1 MKNKFSGWVFFAMML
16 LLFGLYHYHKVL
28 FYRPYSIHQWRQ
40 CDCLS
45 ITLNY
50 FKENRSFLN
59 PAVCW
64 IGDKGTGETISEFPV
79 IYYTVAQLWKIFG
92 QYEFIFRAFVVLL
105 LFSSLYF
112 LFRTFERFLNNS
124 FWAIGLVMLLF
135 TSPIWVY
142 YGNNFLADV
151 PALSIALIGWYHFMK
166 FYQLGKNKYL
176 FLSMFFFLLG
186 GLIKI
191 SSLISFISIAGVF
204 LMETLFNFKLGEGKK
219 VFSNPKIQF
228 IPFIVLITIISLWY
242 KFAMIY
248 NQEHSGGIFLT
259 GILPIW
265 DFPHDR
271 VIYVWNT
278 FRHNIIY
285 SYYNKL
291 MLHFIIICFGLC
303 LFFYKKTNR
312 FLLVINIFMAIGIIM
327 FLILWYDVLDV
338 HDYYLTNLLIFTV
351 ITLFNFFIMCK
362 NVKLLQSKIF
372 VGFFVLFLI
381 WNIFYAAACNSI
393 KYFSP
398 SEKTIY
404 SWVLKKEWLD
414 RMRWYHWNYGNHI
427 KALETIEPYN
437 RSLGIKR
444 TDFVVSIPDQS
455 INISLYLMD
464 QKGFTD
470 YGYGPW
476 GEEKMRRL
484 IKMGA
489 KYLFIN
495 DKKIYD
501 ETYLQPFIKNKIG
514 TYQNIDIYALSE
526 ITSIA
531 PK

>member
-1 MKNKFSGWVFFAMML
+1 LKKKISGWIFFAMFL
-16 LLFGLYHYHKVL
+16 LMALLYHYHKIL
-28 FYRPYSIHQWRQ
+28 FYHPMSVHQWRQ

-59 PAVCW
+59 PSVCW
-64 IGDKGTGETISEFPV
+64 IGENGTGETISEFPI

-92 QYEFIFRAFVVLL
+92 QHEFIFRALVVLL
-105 LFSSLYF
+105 LFTSLYF

-151 PALSIALIGWYHFMK
+151 PALSIALIGWYYFMK
-166 FYQLGKNKYL
+166 FYQVEKNKYL

-191 SSLISFISIAGVF
+191 SSLISFISIGGVF
-204 LMETLFNFKLGEGKK
+204 LIETLFNFKLGEGKK
-219 VFSNPKIQF
+219 IFSAPRIQC
-228 IPFIVLITIISLWY
+228 IPFIVLITIISIWY

-248 NQEHSGGIFLT
+248 NRDHSGGIFLT

-271 VIYVWNT
+271 VVYVWNA
-278 FRHNIIY
+278 FRHKTIY
-285 SYYNKL
+285 LYYNKW
-291 MLHFIIICFGLC
+291 MLHFIIICFGIC
-303 LFFYKKTNR
+303 LLFYKKTNR
-312 FLLVINIFMAIGIIM
+312 FLLLVNIFMAIGVLL
-327 FLILWYDVLDV
+327 FLILWYDVIDV

-351 ITLFNFFIMCK
+351 ITLFNFFILCK
-362 NVKLLQSKIF
+362 NARVLQSKIF
-372 VGFFVLFLI
+372 TVFFLVFLI
-381 WNIFYAAACNSI
+381 YNIFYAAACNSI
-393 KYFSP
+393 RYFSP
-398 SEKTIY
+398 SENSIY
-404 SWVLKKEWLD
+404 SWVLKKEWMD
-414 RMRWYHWNYGNHI
+414 EMRWNHWNYISHL
-427 KALETIEPYN
+427 KAYESIEPYN

-444 TDFVVSIPDQS
+444 TDFVISTPDPS

-470 YGYGPW
+470 YGYGPP
-476 GEEKMRRL
+476 GEEKMKRL
-484 IKMGA
+484 IQRGA

-495 DKKIYD
+495 NKELYN
-501 ETYLQPFIKNKIG
+501 EAYLSPFIKNKIG
-514 TYQNIDIYALSE
+514 AYQNIDIYSLSN
-526 ITSIA
+526 INASS
-531 PK
+531 K